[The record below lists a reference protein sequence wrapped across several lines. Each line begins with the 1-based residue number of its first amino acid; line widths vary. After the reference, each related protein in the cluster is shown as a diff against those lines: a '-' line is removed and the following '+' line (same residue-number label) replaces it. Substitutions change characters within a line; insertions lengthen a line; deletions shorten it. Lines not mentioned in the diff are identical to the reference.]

1 MFSSLTPRLRET
13 LGWIYSVAL
22 AQLGQTWPQDALG
35 EFPGC
40 FHVAETTVDKAPWK
54 EDTKLLG
61 RKTNLFCLSV
71 VVGSVHH
78 DKENIYARKHR
89 KGNASVWLTFSSY
102 PAQRVVLFPCKVCLL
117 PSGNLLRDTR
127 KGVPCHLLG
136 GGPMRLT
143 VKLTSQEAEQTQ
155 TLVVP

>member
-1 MFSSLTPRLRET
+1 M
-13 LGWIYSVAL
+13 YSVAL

-54 EDTKLLG
+54 E
-61 RKTNLFCLSV
+61 
-71 VVGSVHH
+71 VHH

-117 PSGNLLRDTR
+117 PSGNLLTDTQ

-136 GGPMRLT
+136 DGP
-143 VKLTSQEAEQTQ
+143 
-155 TLVVP
+155 